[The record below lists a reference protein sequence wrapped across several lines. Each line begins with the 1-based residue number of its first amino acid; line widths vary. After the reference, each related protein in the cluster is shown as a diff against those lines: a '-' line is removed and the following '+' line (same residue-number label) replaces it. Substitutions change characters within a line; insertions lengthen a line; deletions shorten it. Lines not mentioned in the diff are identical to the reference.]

1 MASGIS
7 RIRRR
12 VCHEVRAVAILVRE
26 VTLPMVKRIVLG
38 LAAIVIVTIVIVF
51 ALQFYR
57 HLTGEGDNQPGIIF
71 ERTDRPSR
79 A

>member
-1 MASGIS
+1 MA
-7 RIRRR
+7 
-12 VCHEVRAVAILVRE
+12 
-26 VTLPMVKRIVLG
+26 KRILLG
-38 LAAIVIVTIVIVF
+38 LATIVVAVVVIVF

-57 HLTGEGDNQPGIIF
+57 HLTGGDNEPGVIF

>member
-1 MASGIS
+1 MA
-7 RIRRR
+7 
-12 VCHEVRAVAILVRE
+12 
-26 VTLPMVKRIVLG
+26 KRILIG
-38 LAAIVIVTIVIVF
+38 LAAIVIAVIIIVF

-57 HLTGEGDNQPGIIF
+57 HLTGAGDSQPGIIF

>member
-1 MASGIS
+1 M
-7 RIRRR
+7 
-12 VCHEVRAVAILVRE
+12 
-26 VTLPMVKRIVLG
+26 TLPMVKRIVLG
-38 LAAIVIVTIVIVF
+38 LAAIVIATIIIVF